1 MYVYISKPLIG
12 NTSCVSTITQLLSS
26 LVLVSLDNECFPIGP
41 SVHTHSLRLFRRPA
55 TGVSGQESLSDSD
68 DEESRFSP
76 VLGARNLGDSS
87 EVDSAGELDCS
98 EGDEGIGDGDPAD
111 DVELDDAEIDKDNDE
126 GEGKEGSDSDNV
138 EPLAVQVDDAD
149 KVDSDDSTEETDGVE
164 ASISE
169 CAKVYLTVLISSS
182 RGVRN
187 DTFLV
192 AGNIGREA
200 VILRG
205 CSDCAG
211 LLVSIEGRLCTSL

>member
-1 MYVYISKPLIG
+1 M
-12 NTSCVSTITQLLSS
+12 ST
-26 LVLVSLDNECFPIGP
+26 PI
-41 SVHTHSLRLFRRPA
+41 LFVFSDVQRREFL
-55 TGVSGQESLSDSD
+55 GR
-68 DEESRFSP
+68 SRCLTLTTRSP
-76 VLGARNLGDSS
+76 VSHRFLAGNLGDSS